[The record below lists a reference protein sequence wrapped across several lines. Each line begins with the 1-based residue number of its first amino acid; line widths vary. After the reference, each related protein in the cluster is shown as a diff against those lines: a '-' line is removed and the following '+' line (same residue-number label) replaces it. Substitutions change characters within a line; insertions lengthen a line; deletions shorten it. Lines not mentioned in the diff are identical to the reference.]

1 MASGTPQLWKNN
13 PGKNRDLFTGM
24 FIDFCVGFSNH
35 RYVRSVS
42 GGYFQIF
49 LRFQYE
55 NIVCGDICN
64 YRIAHSSSQLY
75 TSVHKEYG
83 FL

>member
-1 MASGTPQLWKNN
+1 MASGAPKLWKNN

-35 RYVRSVS
+35 RYVRPVS
-42 GGYFQIF
+42 GGYFQIY
-49 LRFQYE
+49 LRSQYE
-55 NIVCGDICN
+55 NIVCIDIYH
-64 YRIAHSSSQLY
+64 YRFAHPSSQLH

-83 FL
+83 IL